1 MTKPA
6 EPLTIEQV
14 VEYFIRAGLSLT
26 ALTLVQYRYIEKGP
40 RFIKSRGH
48 FVRYRTEDL
57 DAYLAE
63 RDAEV
68 AS

>member
-6 EPLTIEQV
+6 EPLTTEQAA
-14 VEYFIRAGLSLT
+14 EYLTRAGLPLT
-26 ALTLVQYRYIEKGP
+26 ALTLAQYRYIEKGP

-63 RDAEV
+63 RDAEL